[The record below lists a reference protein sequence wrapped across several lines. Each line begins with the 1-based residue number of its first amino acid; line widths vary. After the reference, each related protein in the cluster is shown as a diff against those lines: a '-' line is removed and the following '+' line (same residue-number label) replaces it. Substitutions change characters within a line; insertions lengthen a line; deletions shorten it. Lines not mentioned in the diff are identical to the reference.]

1 MNYPISVQDMLDD
14 WLSSSRDQQATS
26 RKILN
31 FLVEYLTN
39 DTYWVIQNMS
49 LEAKED
55 LIELAEK
62 LKVA

>member
-1 MNYPISVQDMLDD
+1 MDYPISVQDMLDE
-14 WLSSSRDQQATS
+14 WLASSRDQQETS

-31 FLVEYLTN
+31 FLVEYLSD

-49 LEAKED
+49 QDAKDD

-62 LKVA
+62 LKAA

>member
-1 MNYPISVQDMLDD
+1 MNYAILTADMLDD
-14 WLSSSRDQQATS
+14 WLASSRDQQNTS

-31 FLVEYLTN
+31 FLVEYLTD

-49 LEAKED
+49 QDAKDD

-62 LKVA
+62 LK

>member
-1 MNYPISVQDMLDD
+1 MNYSILTADMLDE
-14 WLSSSRDQQATS
+14 WLASSRDQQETS

-31 FLVEYLTN
+31 FLVEYLS
-39 DTYWVIQNMS
+39 DDIYWVIQNMS

-62 LKVA
+62 LKAA